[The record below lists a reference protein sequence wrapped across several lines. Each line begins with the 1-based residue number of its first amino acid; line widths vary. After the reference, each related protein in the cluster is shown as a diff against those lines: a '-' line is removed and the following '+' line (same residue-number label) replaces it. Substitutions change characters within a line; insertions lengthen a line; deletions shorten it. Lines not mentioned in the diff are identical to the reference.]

1 MKLAEN
7 ISLSNQFP
15 KEIDFWD
22 VRQYKLQLSDIQI
35 LITKLSHFRKC
46 TWWLQ
51 VRRCGWGHS
60 LWKSE
65 RQPSFIHCF
74 LVFPLQSKKKVSVHV
89 LMIFFFSISTLF
101 HFLMAQ
107 VRSGHAIRLFSNWG
121 EEGLQQSFGRDGQI
135 WLGSDCQIVS
145 ISTVQLSSFNL
156 GLRTVLT
163 PVSFCLSGRSSVRF
177 LEPRTEPRW
186 RCTRVKSSWRRMEG
200 RSARLRKMRSSS

>member
-15 KEIDFWD
+15 KEIDFRD
-22 VRQYKLQLSDIQI
+22 VRQYKLQLSDMQI

-74 LVFPLQSKKKVSVHV
+74 LVFPLQSKKRSVYV
-89 LMIFFFSISTLF
+89 LMIFFSLFLLLSFISSWP
-101 HFLMAQ
+101 
-107 VRSGHAIRLFSNWG
+107 RSGVAMPFGCLAIG
-121 EEGLQQSFGRDGQI
+121 EKKDYNNPSDVTDKYDLGQI
-135 WLGSDCQIVS
+135 
-145 ISTVQLSSFNL
+145 
-156 GLRTVLT
+156 
-163 PVSFCLSGRSSVRF
+163 
-177 LEPRTEPRW
+177 
-186 RCTRVKSSWRRMEG
+186 VKSWVSQPC
-200 RSARLRKMRSSS
+200 SSLVLIWA